1 MTNNTAFFSQKVGA
15 NLPCIDS
22 MEEKHADLNKT
33 SNEREFNDIAKFP
46 VGKTCPITR
55 SDSDPKDNQF
65 KAQIVYE
72 LPPSE
77 TVSAGS
83 NECLIFLNTYF
94 H

>member
-1 MTNNTAFFSQKVGA
+1 MKNEDVFLTILKLLFFSKKVGA

-22 MEEKHADLNKT
+22 MEEKHADLTKT
-33 SNEREFNDIAKFP
+33 SDDRTFNDVAKFP

-55 SDSDPKDNQF
+55 PDSDAKDNQF

-77 TVSAGS
+77 TVTSGS
-83 NECLIFLNTYF
+83 NE
-94 H
+94 